1 MSQFNAA
8 MPVPVDSFDA
18 KTREIVIN
26 YNLIDAISKKVVAK
40 TSQDTK
46 ELIIEQT
53 IEQLFELGHL
63 TVRTVEAE

>member
-1 MSQFNAA
+1 MYQTDTAL
-8 MPVPVDSFDA
+8 PVPVDSFDQ

-26 YNLIDAISKKVVAK
+26 YDLIDAISKKVIAK

-53 IEQLFELGHL
+53 IERLFELGHL
-63 TVRTVEAE
+63 TVRTVEAD